1 MTDFD
6 AFQGGVEYGGLRNR
20 SEIKILVCYLLLRI
34 GEPIS
39 KRQLADSL
47 TGIGLVN
54 YFEIN
59 EAVDALVSSG
69 AVKTETYNAQECLS
83 VSDAGREI
91 ASTLEDSLTRS
102 VREKAVNAAMN
113 LLSSAR
119 REREN
124 RVEIEKREGG
134 YFVTF
139 TMYGFSEEILKLTL
153 FAADSMQA
161 QMLKEGFYKDPVG
174 FYSSTVDF
182 LIKTDDKPK
191 GEKI

>member
-1 MTDFD
+1 MD
-6 AFQGGVEYGGLRNR
+6 YGGLRNR
-20 SEIKILVCYLLLRI
+20 NEIRVLVCYLLSRI

-39 KRQLADSL
+39 KRQLAESL

-69 AVKTETYNAQECLS
+69 AAKTQAYNNEECLS
-83 VSDAGREI
+83 VSDVGREI

-124 RVEIEKREGG
+124 KVEIEKRESG

-139 TMYGFSEEILKLTL
+139 TMYGFSEEILRLTL

-161 QMLKEGFYKDPVG
+161 RMLKEGFLKDPVG
-174 FYSSTVDF
+174 FYSSTIDF
-182 LIKTDDKPK
+182 LIRTDDKPK
-191 GEKI
+191 GEKT